1 MKRVLSVVATLM
13 IATVSGCLADPEA
26 KDASETDA
34 TSTTSADSGNETS
47 QNETDNSAPVADL
60 TADPINGTAPLA
72 VNFTVNATDADG
84 DNLTWSLD
92 ANGDGTSDG
101 NGTDADL
108 PGNVSF
114 EFPAEGVYNATLIVD
129 DGTANTTVT
138 VAINVTAGG
147 ATMEPVTF
155 SEDVQLPCPQCTAA
169 GANTGVGY
177 RAGESGLD
185 SAFFDLLPEFV
196 GQPFTA
202 TSSGGSLGMVF
213 RDSCDAGAAI
223 GSVASGAPSHTG
235 TVPEGA
241 LCVLMWDDESPDATI
256 GITIGGPAVA

>member
-1 MKRVLSVVATLM
+1 MKSVLAVVAVLV
-13 IATVSGCLADPEA
+13 IAATSGCLADPEA
-26 KDASETDA
+26 KDVDGAATTASVDS
-34 TSTTSADSGNETS
+34 TSNETAS
-47 QNETDNSAPVADL
+47 NETMNSAPVANL
-60 TADPINGTAPLA
+60 TADPDNGSAPLA
-72 VNFTVNATDADG
+72 VNFTINATDADG

-92 ANGDGTSDG
+92 ADGDGTSDG

-114 EFPAEGVYNATLIVD
+114 AYAAAGLYNATLTVD
-129 DGTANTTVT
+129 DGTANTTAT
-138 VAINVTAGG
+138 IAINVTAGG
-147 ATMEPVTF
+147 ATMEPVAF

-177 RAGESGLD
+177 RAGESGVD

-223 GSVASGAPSHTG
+223 GSVASGAGSHTG

-241 LCVLMWDDESPDATI
+241 LCVLMWDDESADSTI
-256 GITIGGPAVA
+256 AITIGGPAPA